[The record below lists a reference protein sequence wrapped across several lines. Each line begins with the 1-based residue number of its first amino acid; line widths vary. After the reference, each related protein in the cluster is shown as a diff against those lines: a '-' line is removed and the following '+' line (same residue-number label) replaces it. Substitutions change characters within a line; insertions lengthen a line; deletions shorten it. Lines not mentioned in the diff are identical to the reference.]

1 MMPGRQW
8 VILAQVTMDF
18 ISVAKEY
25 NFCVDLVKEIKE
37 QLFTESPF
45 PNHHKK
51 RKGKNKT

>member
-25 NFCVDLVKEIKE
+25 NFCVDLAKEIKE

-45 PNHHKK
+45 PNHHNK
-51 RKGKNKT
+51 RKGKNK